1 MSQSYLL
8 DTNMVSY
15 IVSGASQ
22 RARAQLLRLD
32 ARDAVYVSA
41 ISEAELRFGMAK
53 GAKHVTRIAMMER
66 FLAKATVLA
75 WDREAAVAY
84 GTLRAGLERSGTPLG
99 AMDTL
104 IAAHALAAGAVL
116 VTHDAAFHKLRS
128 LGLKPVLQAVDWAT
142 DLPGSVR

>member
-1 MSQSYLL
+1 VSQSYLL

-22 RARAQLLRLD
+22 RARAHLLQLS
-32 ARDAVYVSA
+32 AAAAVYVSA

-53 GAKHVTRIAMMER
+53 GAKHAMRIAMMER
-66 FLAKATVLA
+66 FLTKATVLA

-84 GTLRAGLERSGTPLG
+84 GALRAALERAGTPLG
-99 AMDTL
+99 ALDTL

-116 VTHDAAFHKLRS
+116 VTHDGAFHRLRP
-128 LGLKPVLQAVDWAT
+128 LALKPGLQVVDWAT
-142 DLPGSVR
+142 DLPG

>member
-1 MSQSYLL
+1 MSASYLL

-22 RARAQLLRLD
+22 RARAHLLRLD
-32 ARDAVYVSA
+32 AADDVSVSA

-53 GAKHVTRIAMMER
+53 GAKHATRVAAMER

-75 WDREAAVAY
+75 WDHEAAIAY
-84 GTLRAGLERSGTPLG
+84 GTLRAGLERSGIPLG
-99 AMDTL
+99 ALDTL

-116 VTHDAAFHKLRS
+116 VTHDGAFQRLRT
-128 LGLKPVLQAVDWAT
+128 LGLKPALQVVDWAT
-142 DLPGSVR
+142 DLPGLAR

>member
-1 MSQSYLL
+1 VSQSYLL

-22 RARAQLLRLD
+22 RARAHLLRLD
-32 ARDAVYVSA
+32 PAGMVYVSA

-53 GAKHVTRIAMMER
+53 GAKHATRIAMMER

-75 WDREAAVAY
+75 WDHDAAVAY
-84 GTLRAGLERSGTPLG
+84 GALRAGLERAGTPLG
-99 AMDTL
+99 ALDTL

-116 VTHDAAFHKLRS
+116 VTHDAAFHRLRT
-128 LGLKPVLQAVDWAT
+128 LAMKPGLQVVDWAT
-142 DLPGSVR
+142 DLPS